1 MNWRN
6 ILTNKVLII
15 TGPTASGKSDFAIKL
30 AKKFDGEIISADSQ
44 QIYKDM
50 NIGTNK
56 ISEFE
61 MDGICHYGLDIK
73 YPNEDYSVQEFKDMA
88 RSLIDEIN
96 SKGKLPIIAGGTG
109 FYIDSILFDL
119 NYGTSKK
126 DENLRK
132 ELTNLANIKGNEFIY
147 QKLIKIDPIEAKKYH
162 PNEVQRIIRA
172 IETFELTGKKPSDLR
187 RGFKKLNE
195 NISPLLFFINYKDR
209 SKLYDK
215 INLRVVKMFE
225 MGLEDEFKNI
235 LEKYKLNSKSKSLQA
250 IGYKEFFPYIE
261 NEISFDTLVSEIKK
275 NTRRY
280 AKRQITWMKKYLD
293 YDFSHLIYRD
303 EKSDEEILSSMNKII
318 KEIYDLQ

>member
-1 MNWRN
+1 M
-6 ILTNKVLII
+6 TNKVLII

-50 NIGTNK
+50 DIGTNK
-56 ISEFE
+56 ITEFE

-88 RSLIDEIN
+88 RTLIDQIN

-132 ELTNLANIKGNEFIY
+132 ELTDLANIKGNEYIY
-147 QKLIKIDPIEAKKYH
+147 KKLIEIDPIEAKKYH

-172 IETFELTGKKPSDLR
+172 LETFELTGEKPSDLR
-187 RGFKKLNE
+187 IGFKKLNE
-195 NISPLLFFINYKDR
+195 NINPILFFINYKDR
-209 SKLYDK
+209 SKLYDR
-215 INLRVVKMFE
+215 INERVDQMFA
-225 MGLEDEFKNI
+225 MGLEDEFKN
-235 LEKYKLNSKSKSLQA
+235 LLNEYKLDSKSKSLQA
-250 IGYKEFFPYIE
+250 IGYKEFFPYIDS
-261 NEISFDTLVSEIKK
+261 EISFDTLVSEIKK

-293 YDFSHLIYRD
+293 YDFSHLFYRD
-303 EKSDEEILSSMNKII
+303 EKSDKEILSGMDKII
-318 KEIYDLQ
+318 KETYDL

>member
-1 MNWRN
+1 M
-6 ILTNKVLII
+6 TNKVLII

-126 DENLRK
+126 DETLRK

-303 EKSDEEILSSMNKII
+303 EKSDEDILFNMDKII
-318 KEIYDLQ
+318 KENYDL